1 MFYRNYPIGDY
12 DDSIVVVSPE
22 YDDVVDYDSYVPDSE
37 VVRNFG
43 LSGSGSLSTP
53 RYDDNDDM
61 PSDELVSI
69 RSGKYDR
76 TEVAAIVKRKVK
88 DAKADVEKDKVDKAK
103 KELEAIDK
111 ARQDYLDKSVG
122 FDGAAAA
129 STVT

>member
-1 MFYRNYPIGDY
+1 MFYRNYSIGDY
-12 DDSIVVVSPE
+12 DESIVVISPV
-22 YDDVVDYDSYVPDSE
+22 YDSVVDYDSYIPDSE

-43 LSGSGSLSTP
+43 LSGSGSVGTP
-53 RYDDNDDM
+53 QYDDNDNL

-76 TEVAAIVKRKVK
+76 TEVDAIVKRKVAEAK
-88 DAKADVEKDKVDKAK
+88 TDVKNDKEAKARKKA
-103 KELEAIDK
+103 EAIDK

-129 STVT
+129 STEA

>member
-12 DDSIVVVSPE
+12 DESILVVSPI
-22 YDDVVDYDSYVPDSE
+22 YDSVVDYDSYIPDSE
-37 VVRNFG
+37 GVRNFG
-43 LSGSGSLSTP
+43 LSGSGSVGTP
-53 RYDDNDDM
+53 QYDDNDNL

-76 TEVAAIVKRKVK
+76 TEVDAIVKRKVTE
-88 DAKADVEKDKVDKAK
+88 AKVDVKKDKDTKARK
-103 KELEAIDK
+103 KAEAIDK

-129 STVT
+129 STET